1 MFFFDEEK
9 YLEHP
14 FQSNLQRYRFFSELH
29 LTVPIDIFRFCP
41 DGSVVSSV
49 CVVPAREKRSEQEIL
64 VDGAR
69 FALKKQASFQ
79 GISHQS
85 HETSI

>member
-9 YLEHP
+9 YLEHS

-41 DGSVVSSV
+41 GGSVVSSV
-49 CVVPAREKRSEQEIL
+49 CVVPAIEKRSEQEIL

-69 FALKKQASFQ
+69 FALKK
-79 GISHQS
+79 
-85 HETSI
+85 TSIFSRNITPEP